1 MVERE
6 DGRGNK
12 EREQQRRQSEPK
24 AVEEERGW
32 RKEEPDEEESRGRRR
47 LTEGWSVGGIEE
59 DKGQRKSDAIWE
71 YNKRSVGGI

>member
-1 MVERE
+1 MERCGLVERE

-47 LTEGWSVGGIEE
+47 LTEGWSVANNEN
-59 DKGQRKSDAIWE
+59 KQRIVRI
-71 YNKRSVGGI
+71 NRTTR